1 MAKKLSTCSID
12 TIAAGVVVLPE
23 AVQATVLPFIQ
34 KELASKLQ
42 VSGKELDNRAE
53 SVAIAAEEIGK
64 RIQQLKAKPE
74 KFDSYGI
81 TAATDKNSKMYNR
94 NVGLEGLVSHHT
106 MSKAYARIVGLVR
119 GRNIDRKTGLPTSKT
134 GESLVEEAVTRF
146 TLADMVPRLIGIPL
160 VTHKAVVQKGPMHY
174 SFLGMGDIGRVFIA
188 TENKKLFASALL
200 RSANG
205 TQNIQFQNLS
215 EASRRILEGVDT
227 KTIEELQDDIRDALT
242 NSIGKP
248 VDPEQAKLVAD
259 AMAWT
264 KTAQGTKVVS
274 DLAKGMTDPAFIKAL
289 VKENDT
295 LTAVTVALAKA
306 DGYKLA
312 EDLLGSV
319 ADLTS
324 LGARLQGYG
333 EILLEN
339 GLVKIFGDDT
349 LVTAMPDKLNL
360 AFAQQAA
367 ALFFSHL
374 DDTTVAALVQT
385 SRNARAAAKQA
396 AKKETTGKTT
406 KTDLNK
412 AKKENNNDIST
423 ASAKQAEDEV
433 ANDVNIRNSESSI
446 EASSIARQYY
456 LENYYGTIV
465 GGLAKAI
472 SKVSNVATMGT
483 ELKTKLIGVEHLR
496 LENSAI
502 VTAELRKFADKYG
515 QDIPKFNATF
525 RLLQGTTEATRETT
539 LAGMN
544 AVDRQIADGM
554 LYFIDNIYGLS
565 DWNKLVQE
573 GIHADEMI
581 KSLNLVGQTKQA
593 ALFESRSITTADE
606 AKDFWKGLELDETD
620 NVIEILSKYHSAIQL
635 SMIRPQLAE
644 SAVRHFGH
652 QADGLTREQALKQG
666 YKPIADEGGLSSFLG
681 AADAPPL
688 FHPEIVKRL
697 SSLNQ
702 YLEYERGFGKG
713 GMQKLVNL
721 ADPIVSVFKA
731 SNTIWR
737 PGHHMTSI
745 MGNTVSNMLAGVGP
759 RYYDTALRVMKEYKM
774 IDELDE
780 GLLDEIAK
788 TNIPDGYVFK
798 GAEKGVKIALKD
810 PKTGKIK
817 EYTLDY
823 AGIGKGATAVAGVR
837 ITPRRAKDVVDN
849 ELLQGTTRGKLMSNP
864 ASKGIASVDHQLARA
879 SAARDNV
886 FRYALFIKELEKGG
900 PYKSLEQAFE
910 AAGSKVH
917 EFHPT
922 VGTLTA
928 EERKYAR
935 RLFYFYTWQKQAFF
949 KMMDLAANAPGV
961 ITMPSKLQ
969 FAIAESQ
976 GLNPESFGQPF
987 DPTQLFAAYN
997 TNTVYGPQWEGE
1009 YGLQGIKP
1017 AITQLDVI
1025 DSYLSKFQAT
1035 PGAGLWENIG
1045 NNLNPF
1051 GTKGLGGIV
1060 GTNVSPVLKIPMEL
1074 ATGNKIGDL
1083 GKVDNIPQYLVD
1095 QTGFSSLSRISGQ
1108 TPFGPRD
1115 DYKIGEYEDAN
1126 RERQWINYLLG
1137 AKNTFYQS
1145 PSALE
1150 TARQERIEY
1159 FKRIN
1164 QNGETK

>member
-1 MAKKLSTCSID
+1 MAKKPSTCAVDAIH
-12 TIAAGVVVLPE
+12 AGVVVLPE
-23 AVQATVLPFIQ
+23 AAQLITDGYLKTTFGEYLSVKGQELKNRVEAIGIAAATVGQ
-34 KELASKLQ
+34 
-42 VSGKELDNRAE
+42 
-53 SVAIAAEEIGK
+53 
-64 RIQQLKAKPE
+64 RIQQVAKSPE
-74 KFDSYGI
+74 KFASLGR
-81 TAATDKNSKMYNR
+81 TASTEKGTQMYTR
-94 NVGLEGLVSHHT
+94 DVGLEDLVSHHT
-106 MSKAYARIVGLVR
+106 MASAYARIAGQVR
-119 GRNIDRKTGLPTSKT
+119 GKIDSITGKS
-134 GESLVEEAVTRF
+134 AVPDFVSRIS
-146 TLADMVPRLIGIPL
+146 AAEGAIRSSGIPL
-160 VTHKAVVQKGPMHY
+160 VIHKAVVQKGPMHY
-174 SFLGMGDIGRVFIA
+174 SFLGMGDIGRVFMNTGN
-188 TENKKLFASALL
+188 TELFGAAVL
-200 RSANG
+200 RSSNP
-205 TQNIQFQNLS
+205 TQTIQFQNLS
-215 EASRRILEGVDT
+215 EAVRRIVENSGT
-227 KTIEELQDDIRDALT
+227 KNIQELQDDIRDALT
-242 NSIGKP
+242 NTIGKP
-248 VDPEQAKLVAD
+248 VDAKAAKLLD
-259 AMAWT
+259 EAMGWT
-264 KTAQGTKVVS
+264 KTAEGAKVVDDLVAQMS
-274 DLAKGMTDPAFIKAL
+274 DPKFIKAL
-289 VKENDT
+289 AKEDT
-295 LTAVTVALAKA
+295 RLAAVSITLSRA
-306 DGYKLA
+306 DGYRLA
-312 EDLLGSV
+312 EEALQSI

-324 LGARLQGYG
+324 FGARMKGYG
-333 EILLEN
+333 SLLLEN
-339 GLVKIFGDDT
+339 GIIKLFGEDALAKST
-349 LVTAMPDKLNL
+349 PDKLNL
-360 AFAQQAA
+360 AFAQQAV
-367 ALFFSHL
+367 ALLFSHL
-374 DDTTVAALVQT
+374 DDTSLAAVTQT

-396 AKKETTGKTT
+396 AKKKATGKTS

-412 AKKENNNDIST
+412 AKRENNNDIST
-423 ASAKQAEDEV
+423 ASAKQTEDEV

-456 LENYYGTIV
+456 LENYYGTVV

-515 QDIPKFNATF
+515 QDIPKFNSIF
-525 RLLQGTTEATRETT
+525 KLLQDTTEATRETA
-539 LAGMN
+539 LAGLN
-544 AVDRQIADGM
+544 AVDREIADGM

-593 ALFESRSITTADE
+593 ALFELRSITTADE

-620 NVIEILSKYHSAIQL
+620 NIIEILSKYHSAIQL

-681 AADAPPL
+681 ASDAPPL
-688 FHPEIVKRL
+688 FHPEVVKKL
-697 SSLNQ
+697 SALNQ
-702 YLEYERGFGKG
+702 YLEYERSFGKG

-721 ADPIVSVFKA
+721 ADPIVSVLKA

-745 MGNTVSNMLAGVGP
+745 MGNTVSNILAGVSP

-788 TNIPDGYVFK
+788 TNIPEGYVFK

-864 ASKGIASVDHQLARA
+864 ATKGIASVDHQLARA

-910 AAGSKVH
+910 AAGAKVH

-949 KMMDLAANAPGV
+949 KMMDLAANAPGI

-1045 NNLNPF
+1045 NNINPF
-1051 GTKGLGGIV
+1051 GTQGVGGII
-1060 GTNVSPVLKIPMEL
+1060 GTNISPVFKIPAEI

-1083 GKVDNIPQYLVD
+1083 GKVDNIPQYLID

-1115 DYKIGEYEDAN
+1115 DYKTGEYEDAN
-1126 RERQWINYLLG
+1126 RERQLINYLLG

-1145 PSALE
+1145 PAALE